1 MDKISLLICSN
12 HPSQWNENISLNP
25 IDSHSLE
32 NLTTF
37 SIGENPTCYTIRI
50 KPNFTQYTLVYNGKY
65 VRGYQ
70 QNRDGALKV
79 SIAIPKGYKL
89 CSIDRQYDAEISPLN
104 LLIDIQ
110 NILENEA
117 LDKIIGS
124 DRFMFKENFPDKS
137 IFENVLNKY
146 KLVRADMPH
155 RPMTMESNQ
164 IAMIIADDTKTECL
178 FRDVQY
184 PEFKQFKEIAVV
196 KSGASGNNILSVEI
210 PRNPK
215 YDIYIVNE
223 NNSRVDI
230 TPQLNQRGYNYNYDV
245 PIKIDPIDL
254 NRLNRSAY
262 ESTPIE
268 FTVRKAEGLSATNRS
283 FKVDKANEIIYVQLP
298 EVREKVKSV
307 KIELLGC
314 KNEDI
319 YNYLTVKVNDR
330 VHTIKNQKI
339 ELIGKEIISPIFTA
353 EIKGSKYMYVGHNY
367 QDFSGKL
374 QVTIREIH
382 QTTPLSG
389 GNTNPESKSN
399 GITKITISLDKKDI
413 TDLRDSYRIKFTNES
428 YVSVDN
434 YKFKQED
441 AKSEKCST
449 TIEIPTSKINSSCEI
464 SFIIDNV
471 KYNLHK
477 NISSSS
483 SSNIEINSGYFVK
496 KKLTWM
502 DSHPKLI
509 KNGIWGIIL
518 IILMGLTS
526 LVSIK
531 LYQNQ
536 EKSTDAED
544 TEEVVNPDETD
555 TSEEKDPIAKQLE
568 EYQLMLEKE
577 DVTFEEI
584 NEMRIWAVQYA
595 GNMAGIQDT
604 LNAYC
609 DIIRTINANNPPLT
623 AGELRIAFENRKDL
637 IKPVHAEI
645 IRQVFEIDGKGVD
658 VKQDEAINARLK
670 EDRKNGTQY
679 KAFCDLPSAK
689 DAVEIIKNVVEKTI
703 PRNSKSQPEKT
714 KSKSGEETEDVRWD

>member
-124 DRFMFKENFPDKS
+124 DRFMFKEMFPDKS

-164 IAMIIADDTKTECL
+164 IAMIIADDSKTECL

-215 YDIYIVNE
+215 YDIYIVDE

-230 TPQLNQRGYNYNYDV
+230 TPQLNQRGYNYNYNW
-245 PIKIDPIDL
+245 PIIIDPIEL
-254 NRLNRSAY
+254 KRCNRSAY
-262 ESTPIE
+262 ESTQIK
-268 FTVRKAEGLSATNRS
+268 FTVTEATTKIDHRI
-283 FKVDKANEIIYVQLP
+283 KVDKANEIIYVQLP
-298 EVREKVKSV
+298 EVRKKVKSV

-314 KNEDI
+314 KNVDI
-319 YNYLTVKVNDR
+319 YNHLLVKVNGSD
-330 VHTIKNQKI
+330 HTIKNQKI
-339 ELIGKEIISPIFTA
+339 ELIGEEIISPKFTA
-353 EIKGSKYMYVGHNY
+353 EIRGSKYMCEGYNY
-367 QDFSGKL
+367 PPNSEKF

-382 QTTPLSG
+382 QTTPSYS

-413 TDLRDSYRIKFTNES
+413 TDLRDSYSIKFKNES

-434 YKFKQED
+434 YKFKPD
-441 AKSEKCST
+441 ANSKKYST

-471 KYNLHK
+471 KYNLNNLNK
-477 NISSSS
+477 KIS
-483 SSNIEINSGYFVK
+483 SSNIEINREDFVE

-526 LVSIK
+526 WVSII
-531 LYQNQ
+531 LHQNQ
-536 EKSTDAED
+536 EKSTDPKD

-555 TSEEKDPIAKQLE
+555 TIEEKDPIAMQLE
-568 EYQLMLEKE
+568 EYQGMLEKE
-577 DVTFEEI
+577 DVTFEQI
-584 NEMRIWAVQYA
+584 NKMRIWADQYA
-595 GNMAGIQDT
+595 GNKAIDDSGIQKT
-604 LNAYC
+604 LTAYC
-609 DIIRTINANNPPLT
+609 DIIRTINAKSPKLT
-623 AGELRIAFENRKDL
+623 AGELKFAFDKHKDL
-637 IKPVHAEI
+637 IKPVHAEF
-645 IRQVFEIDGKGVD
+645 IRQVFEIDGNGVNED
-658 VKQDEAINARLK
+658 QDKAINARLEK
-670 EDRKNGTQY
+670 DRKNGRQY
-679 KAFCDLPSAK
+679 NAFRDLPSAK
-689 DAVEIIKNVVEKTI
+689 DAAEMTENVG
-703 PRNSKSQPEKT
+703 RNSVPFAGNNTKNNEPEFLEAT
-714 KSKSGEETEDVRWD
+714 GSVR